1 MDNFLD
7 KIWGINRLYID
18 QNLLFKTEPNV
29 AAIVLGANC
38 ENFEKFKSLNAFKEI
53 LKSLGFEVGIYGV
66 QALQIGIIN
75 AIRKLKISKFEILLD
90 MEILKNENIICESE
104 FTRISEFLYGLKTD
118 DFANLAVEN
127 LEFAFYKKID
137 LLNESADKLSQI
149 DENFKNRLQNAK
161 IRANSSNFTV
171 SVTGVINAG
180 KSSMLNALLDFNV
193 LGTSNI
199 PETANLTLLKYG
211 EKAGA
216 KIKFYD
222 ENEMQILG
230 FSDKFKDEIA
240 KFKAEFGDKNI
251 EISELIN
258 YTSAKNE
265 ISKYIKMIEMS
276 LNSDILKDNIS
287 IVDTPGL
294 DDTVV
299 LREELT
305 KNFMYESDAIIHLMN
320 ASQSSTKKDMSF
332 IVDTLKNSKNNS
344 LMVVLTHADLL
355 SDKDLTDALKY
366 TRKSIQEEL
375 SEYEFD
381 ENLISNVSFFCI
393 DSLSK
398 RGISE
403 LKNHIYESFFG
414 ENSIKAGAI
423 LDSFSKEILIVADL
437 MISNL
442 QEQRANL
449 LSGKEEII
457 AKSEQISKEI
467 LALKANLEQLS
478 VSLNDTISKLDYSKS
493 LDFSALKSAQIV
505 IKDRILSDLR
515 YAKNKKIKPDFDRL
529 KIIATSGLNDC
540 ITDIFRSFSQRIA
553 KDSANLKAM
562 LGESFYGI
570 SDFKFDTKK
579 FMEENFKKP
588 DFSLMNSNLINTLKS
603 NSDFNALSNELDGLF
618 GEFISGLNLSDEFG
632 KIAKDCTQ
640 SFLNEVKEIFKN
652 QEESLKQKEFDLKS
666 ALEISG
672 KDAQNA
678 LSQAENLQIKL
689 NEVLSIKQRILV

>member
-18 QNLLFKTEPNV
+18 QNLLFKTESSV

-118 DFANLAVEN
+118 DFANLSVEN
-127 LEFAFYKKID
+127 SEFAFYKKID

-442 QEQRANL
+442 QEQRVNL

-467 LALKANLEQLS
+467 LALKTNLEQLS

-493 LDFSALKSAQIV
+493 LDFSSLKSAQIV

-652 QEESLKQKEFDLKS
+652 QEKSLKQKEFDLKS

-672 KDAQNA
+672 KDAQSA

-689 NEVLSIKQRILV
+689 NEVLSIKQRILA

>member
-18 QNLLFKTEPNV
+18 QNLLFKTEPSV

-118 DFANLAVEN
+118 DFANLSVEN
-127 LEFAFYKKID
+127 SEFTFYKKID

-180 KSSMLNALLDFNV
+180 KSSMLNALLDFSV
-193 LGTSNI
+193 LGASNI

-540 ITDIFRSFSQRIA
+540 IT
-553 KDSANLKAM
+553 
-562 LGESFYGI
+562 
-570 SDFKFDTKK
+570 
-579 FMEENFKKP
+579 
-588 DFSLMNSNLINTLKS
+588 
-603 NSDFNALSNELDGLF
+603 
-618 GEFISGLNLSDEFG
+618 
-632 KIAKDCTQ
+632 
-640 SFLNEVKEIFKN
+640 
-652 QEESLKQKEFDLKS
+652 
-666 ALEISG
+666 
-672 KDAQNA
+672 
-678 LSQAENLQIKL
+678 
-689 NEVLSIKQRILV
+689 

>member
-1 MDNFLD
+1 MDKFLD
-7 KIWGINRLYID
+7 EIWGINRLYID
-18 QNLLFKTEPNV
+18 QNLLFKTEPSV
-29 AAIVLGANC
+29 AAIVLCANC

-53 LKSLGFEVGIYGV
+53 LRTLGFEVGIYGV

-75 AIRKLKISKFEILLD
+75 AIKKLKISKFEILVD

-127 LEFAFYKKID
+127 SEFAFYKKID
-137 LLNESADKLSQI
+137 LLNESADKLSKI

-161 IRANSSNFTV
+161 IKANSSNFTV

-180 KSSMLNALLDFNV
+180 KSSMLNALLDFDI

-199 PETANLTLLKYG
+199 PETANLTLLRYG
-211 EKAGA
+211 DKAEA
-216 KIKFYD
+216 KIKFYNED
-222 ENEMQILG
+222 EMQILG
-230 FSDKFKDEIA
+230 FSNEFKDEIA

-423 LDSFSKEILIVADL
+423 LDSFSKEVLIVADL

-467 LALKANLEQLS
+467 LALRANLEQLGA
-478 VSLNDTISKLDYSKS
+478 SLNDTISKLDYSKS

-515 YAKNKKIKPDFDRL
+515 YAKSKKIKPDFDRL

-562 LGESFYGI
+562 LGESFHGI

-588 DFSLMNSNLINTLKS
+588 DFTLMNSNLINALKS

-618 GEFISGLNLSDEFG
+618 GEFIGGLNLGLEFD
-632 KIAKDCTQ
+632 KIAKDCTE

-652 QEESLKQKEFDLKS
+652 QEESLRQKEIDLKS

-672 KDAQNA
+672 KDAKNA
-678 LSQAENLQIKL
+678 LSLTESLQDKL
-689 NEVLSIKQRILV
+689 NEVLSIKQRILA

>member
-18 QNLLFKTEPNV
+18 QNLLFKTEPSV

-127 LEFAFYKKID
+127 SEFAFYKKID

-149 DENFKNRLQNAK
+149 DENFKSRLQNAK

-276 LNSDILKDNIS
+276 LNSEILKDNIS

-344 LMVVLTHADLL
+344 LMVVLTHSDLL

-588 DFSLMNSNLINTLKS
+588 DFSLMNSNLINALKS

-652 QEESLKQKEFDLKS
+652 QEESLRQKEFDLKS

-689 NEVLSIKQRILV
+689 NEVLSIKQRILA

>member
-18 QNLLFKTEPNV
+18 QNLLFKTEPSV

-104 FTRISEFLYGLKTD
+104 FARISEFLYGLKTD

-127 LEFAFYKKID
+127 SEFAFYKKID

-180 KSSMLNALLDFNV
+180 KSSMLNALLDFSV

-276 LNSDILKDNIS
+276 LNSEILKDNIS
-287 IVDTPGL
+287 IVDTW
-294 DDTVV
+294 
-299 LREELT
+299 
-305 KNFMYESDAIIHLMN
+305 
-320 ASQSSTKKDMSF
+320 
-332 IVDTLKNSKNNS
+332 
-344 LMVVLTHADLL
+344 
-355 SDKDLTDALKY
+355 
-366 TRKSIQEEL
+366 
-375 SEYEFD
+375 
-381 ENLISNVSFFCI
+381 
-393 DSLSK
+393 
-398 RGISE
+398 
-403 LKNHIYESFFG
+403 
-414 ENSIKAGAI
+414 
-423 LDSFSKEILIVADL
+423 
-437 MISNL
+437 
-442 QEQRANL
+442 
-449 LSGKEEII
+449 
-457 AKSEQISKEI
+457 
-467 LALKANLEQLS
+467 
-478 VSLNDTISKLDYSKS
+478 
-493 LDFSALKSAQIV
+493 
-505 IKDRILSDLR
+505 
-515 YAKNKKIKPDFDRL
+515 
-529 KIIATSGLNDC
+529 
-540 ITDIFRSFSQRIA
+540 
-553 KDSANLKAM
+553 
-562 LGESFYGI
+562 
-570 SDFKFDTKK
+570 
-579 FMEENFKKP
+579 
-588 DFSLMNSNLINTLKS
+588 
-603 NSDFNALSNELDGLF
+603 
-618 GEFISGLNLSDEFG
+618 
-632 KIAKDCTQ
+632 
-640 SFLNEVKEIFKN
+640 
-652 QEESLKQKEFDLKS
+652 
-666 ALEISG
+666 
-672 KDAQNA
+672 
-678 LSQAENLQIKL
+678 
-689 NEVLSIKQRILV
+689 

>member
-18 QNLLFKTEPNV
+18 QNLLFKTEPSV

-38 ENFEKFKSLNAFKEI
+38 ENFEKFKSLNTFKEI

-127 LEFAFYKKID
+127 SEFAFYKKID

-149 DENFKNRLQNAK
+149 DENFKSRLQNAK

-276 LNSDILKDNIS
+276 LNSEILKDNIS

-344 LMVVLTHADLL
+344 LMVVLTHSDLL

-493 LDFSALKSAQIV
+493 LDFSSLKSAQIV

-588 DFSLMNSNLINTLKS
+588 DFSLMNSNLINALKS

-689 NEVLSIKQRILV
+689 NEVLSIKQRILA

>member
-1 MDNFLD
+1 
-7 KIWGINRLYID
+7 
-18 QNLLFKTEPNV
+18 
-29 AAIVLGANC
+29 
-38 ENFEKFKSLNAFKEI
+38 
-53 LKSLGFEVGIYGV
+53 
-66 QALQIGIIN
+66 
-75 AIRKLKISKFEILLD
+75 

-127 LEFAFYKKID
+127 SEFAFYKKID

-276 LNSDILKDNIS
+276 LNSEILKDNIS

-478 VSLNDTISKLDYSKS
+478 VSLNDTVSKLDYSKS
-493 LDFSALKSAQIV
+493 LDFSSLKSAQIV

-515 YAKNKKIKPDFDRL
+515 YAKNKKIKPNFDRL

-689 NEVLSIKQRILV
+689 NEVLSIKQRILA

>member
-1 MDNFLD
+1 
-7 KIWGINRLYID
+7 
-18 QNLLFKTEPNV
+18 
-29 AAIVLGANC
+29 
-38 ENFEKFKSLNAFKEI
+38 
-53 LKSLGFEVGIYGV
+53 
-66 QALQIGIIN
+66 
-75 AIRKLKISKFEILLD
+75 
-90 MEILKNENIICESE
+90 ICESE
-104 FTRISEFLYGLKTD
+104 FARISEFLYGLKTD

-127 LEFAFYKKID
+127 SEFAFYKKID

-618 GEFISGLNLSDEFG
+618 GEFISGLNLSDEFA

-678 LSQAENLQIKL
+678 LSQAENLQ
-689 NEVLSIKQRILV
+689 

>member
-18 QNLLFKTEPNV
+18 QNLLFKTEPSV

-127 LEFAFYKKID
+127 SEFAFYKKID

-199 PETANLTLLKYG
+199 PETANLTLLRYG

-276 LNSDILKDNIS
+276 LNSEILKDNIS

-344 LMVVLTHADLL
+344 LMVVLTHTDLL

-478 VSLNDTISKLDYSKS
+478 VSLNDTILKLDYSKS
-493 LDFSALKSAQIV
+493 LDFSSLKSAQIV

-515 YAKNKKIKPDFDRL
+515 YAKTKKIKPDFDRL

-689 NEVLSIKQRILV
+689 NEVLSIKQRILA

>member
-7 KIWGINRLYID
+7 KILGINRLYID
-18 QNLLFKTEPNV
+18 QNLLFKTEPSV

-90 MEILKNENIICESE
+90 MEIIKNENIICEGE

-118 DFANLAVEN
+118 DFSNLAVEN
-127 LEFAFYKKID
+127 SEFAFYKKID

-180 KSSMLNALLDFNV
+180 KSSMLNALLDFSV

-240 KFKAEFGDKNI
+240 KFKTEFGDKNI

-344 LMVVLTHADLL
+344 LMVVLTHSDLL

-423 LDSFSKEILIVADL
+423 LDSFSKEILIVA
-437 MISNL
+437 
-442 QEQRANL
+442 
-449 LSGKEEII
+449 
-457 AKSEQISKEI
+457 
-467 LALKANLEQLS
+467 
-478 VSLNDTISKLDYSKS
+478 
-493 LDFSALKSAQIV
+493 
-505 IKDRILSDLR
+505 
-515 YAKNKKIKPDFDRL
+515 
-529 KIIATSGLNDC
+529 
-540 ITDIFRSFSQRIA
+540 
-553 KDSANLKAM
+553 
-562 LGESFYGI
+562 
-570 SDFKFDTKK
+570 
-579 FMEENFKKP
+579 
-588 DFSLMNSNLINTLKS
+588 
-603 NSDFNALSNELDGLF
+603 
-618 GEFISGLNLSDEFG
+618 
-632 KIAKDCTQ
+632 
-640 SFLNEVKEIFKN
+640 
-652 QEESLKQKEFDLKS
+652 
-666 ALEISG
+666 
-672 KDAQNA
+672 
-678 LSQAENLQIKL
+678 
-689 NEVLSIKQRILV
+689 

>member
-18 QNLLFKTEPNV
+18 QNLLFKTEPSV

-127 LEFAFYKKID
+127 SEFAFYKKID

-180 KSSMLNALLDFNV
+180 KSSMLNALLDFSV

-211 EKAGA
+211 EKSGA
-216 KIKFYD
+216 KIKFYN

-414 ENSIKAGAI
+414 ENSIKASAI

-493 LDFSALKSAQIV
+493 LDFSSLKSAQIV

-529 KIIATSGLNDC
+529 KIDRKSTRLNSSHIATS
-540 ITDIFRSFSQRIA
+540 RMPS
-553 KDSANLKAM
+553 SA
-562 LGESFYGI
+562 
-570 SDFKFDTKK
+570 
-579 FMEENFKKP
+579 
-588 DFSLMNSNLINTLKS
+588 
-603 NSDFNALSNELDGLF
+603 
-618 GEFISGLNLSDEFG
+618 
-632 KIAKDCTQ
+632 
-640 SFLNEVKEIFKN
+640 
-652 QEESLKQKEFDLKS
+652 
-666 ALEISG
+666 
-672 KDAQNA
+672 
-678 LSQAENLQIKL
+678 
-689 NEVLSIKQRILV
+689 

>member
-18 QNLLFKTEPNV
+18 QNLLFKTEPSV

-127 LEFAFYKKID
+127 SEFAFYKKID

-180 KSSMLNALLDFNV
+180 KSSMLNALLDFSV

-216 KIKFYD
+216 KIKFYN

-398 RGISE
+398 RAISE

-562 LGESFYGI
+562 LGESFYRI

-588 DFSLMNSNLINTLKS
+588 DFSLMNSNLINALKS

-618 GEFISGLNLSDEFG
+618 GEFISGLNLSDEFA

-689 NEVLSIKQRILV
+689 NEVLSIKQRILA

>member
-18 QNLLFKTEPNV
+18 QNLLFKTEPSV

-127 LEFAFYKKID
+127 SEFSFYKKID
-137 LLNESADKLSQI
+137 LLNESVDKLSQI

-467 LALKANLEQLS
+467 LALKANLDQLS

-588 DFSLMNSNLINTLKS
+588 DFSLMNSNLINALKS

-618 GEFISGLNLSDEFG
+618 GEFISGLNLSDEFA

-652 QEESLKQKEFDLKS
+652 QEESLRQKEFDLKS

-689 NEVLSIKQRILV
+689 NEVLSIKQRILA

>member
-18 QNLLFKTEPNV
+18 QNLLFKTEPSV

-104 FTRISEFLYGLKTD
+104 FARISEFLYGLKTD

-127 LEFAFYKKID
+127 SEFAFYKKID

-493 LDFSALKSAQIV
+493 LDFSSLKSAQIV

-652 QEESLKQKEFDLKS
+652 QEKSLKQKEFDLKS

-689 NEVLSIKQRILV
+689 NEVLSIKQRILA